1 MTEELFEE
9 YKQHAQSITELTKQ
23 SFGEEV
29 TTVSYFMIAEYIVP
43 SMMKMAILTGQVGPD
58 PEFILFATAR
68 HAHDKVEDKTSVE
81 EITLTLVDMFQ
92 DEKTFQS
99 ILNEADELTKNI
111 GFDM

>member
-29 TTVSYFMIAEYIVP
+29 TAVSYFMIAEYIIP
-43 SMMKMAILTGQVGPD
+43 SMMKYAMMTGQTGPD

-68 HAHDKVEDKTSVE
+68 HAHDKVVDKTSVE
-81 EITLTLVDMFQ
+81 AITLTLVDLFQ

-99 ILNEADELTKNI
+99 ILNEADELTKTS
-111 GFDM
+111 GFDL